1 MWINDSHRIEKD
13 DHSKMNIVLYKN
25 IIFYNGKF
33 YTNKENIKTC
43 SLHSKNINIFSP
55 LDIKNI
61 KLNDTPKLFNKGIL
75 LLESFHWNPAHM
87 MWDFMYPSWYGL
99 YINNTKYSKDID
111 FQWITSL
118 DIEDIHVHT
127 YKHIAE
133 KISGSCIETL
143 KSFSN
148 KYNEPLLIP
157 WLITGLYD
165 IGISHVNKNNL
176 IVKRGID
183 INNIDPIELFVN
195 RIYSRYNIKRNSLID
210 KLNINECNNIISLV
224 DKLNIN
230 ECNNI
235 IFIKNKRPYN
245 GIEKLFKKM
254 NDKYKGKYNFKII
267 DYSKYNFEQQLYI
280 LNTTCLCIVGVGSA
294 RFNTPFL
301 PNGAIEIQIFQP
313 NIHKTNNIEYLDYHA
328 GTLSKYVK
336 IKNIPYYTKEEAN
349 NNLYSH
355 LLENYI
361 DDSLIEIPCIVPIN
375 LEENIPVEIKNLKYH
390 KNYNEKFDIWRNNN
404 SNIVEDLINLL

>member
-1 MWINDSHRIEKD
+1 MVFYKD
-13 DHSKMNIVLYKN
+13 
-25 IIFYNGKF
+25 IIFFNGIF
-33 YTNKENIKTC
+33 YTDKVNIEISYTHNRLKENKY
-43 SLHSKNINIFSP
+43 LFSP
-55 LDIKNI
+55 SDIST
-61 KLNDTPKLFNKGIL
+61 LELTETPLEFNTGIIL
-75 LLESFHWNPAHM
+75 LDHFHFNPAHN
-87 MWDFMYPSWYGL
+87 MWDHLYPSWYGIFKYL
-99 YINNTKYSKDID
+99 NDYLNLINFQYITNIPMDNI
-111 FQWITSL
+111 FGVQHINL
-118 DIEDIHVHT
+118 IE
-127 YKHIAE
+127 KF
-133 KISGSCIETL
+133 SG
-143 KSFSN
+143 N
-148 KYNEPLLIP
+148 KPLNLNEFTNKFNKPIIIP
-157 WLITGLYD
+157 WLITGLEG
-165 IGISHVNKNNL
+165 IGISHIFKENL
-176 IVKRGID
+176 LTNRGVE

-195 RIYSRYNIKRNSLID
+195 RIYSRYNIKRNSLI
-210 KLNINECNNIISLV
+210 

-313 NIHKTNNIEYLDYHA
+313 NIHKTNNIKYLDYHA

-361 DDSLIEIPCIVPIN
+361 DDSLIEISCIVPIN
-375 LEENIPVEIKNLKYH
+375 LEENIPVLIRNLKYH